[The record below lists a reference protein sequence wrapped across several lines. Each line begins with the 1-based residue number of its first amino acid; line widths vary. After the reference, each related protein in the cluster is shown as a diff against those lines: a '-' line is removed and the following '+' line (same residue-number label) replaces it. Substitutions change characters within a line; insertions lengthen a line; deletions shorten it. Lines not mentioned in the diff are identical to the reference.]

1 MPANTP
7 QYMRGAVTMVSS
19 SVASAML
26 PSTRDTLNSCSSTRG
41 LTRLTTAVI
50 TMAAS
55 AALGTWYS
63 AGMNHSTTMTTSR
76 MENTLDQPVLAP
88 ASRFTAEREN
98 EALVAKL
105 RSEEHTSELQSP
117 CNLVCRL
124 LLEKNT

>member
-1 MPANTP
+1 MAGNTP

-50 TMAAS
+50 TMAAR

-76 MENTLDQPVLAP
+76 LETTLDQPVLAP
-88 ASRFTAEREN
+88 ASRVTAEREN
-98 EALVAKL
+98 EALVGKL
-105 RSEEHTSELQSP
+105 PHRPARVWARPWGTGS
-117 CNLVCRL
+117 
-124 LLEKNT
+124 